1 MTKNELNR
9 FREILAAKV
18 AELEPSSG
26 NTGGSRS
33 REAPIN
39 WKRYRRLP
47 NAPSRFVDSTV
58 ASATFATR
66 VRRFVRI
73 EEGSFGTCVECD
85 TEIYPKRLAAIPWAQ
100 FCIECQEAV
109 DRNPGEMRVPAH
121 DLLGRAA

>member
-9 FREILAAKV
+9 FQEILAAKV

-66 VRRFVRI
+66 VRRFVESRKAALGHAWSATRRSTRS
-73 EEGSFGTCVECD
+73 GSPR
-85 TEIYPKRLAAIPWAQ
+85 YPGLNFVSSARKRWTAIL
-100 FCIECQEAV
+100 E
-109 DRNPGEMRVPAH
+109 R
-121 DLLGRAA
+121 

>member
-9 FREILAAKV
+9 FQEILAAKV

-66 VRRFVRI
+66 VRRFVESRKAAS
-73 EEGSFGTCVECD
+73 GYASSVMTKSPQSGLSRCRGLNS
-85 TEIYPKRLAAIPWAQ
+85 IYGAGKP
-100 FCIECQEAV
+100 
-109 DRNPGEMRVPAH
+109 
-121 DLLGRAA
+121 